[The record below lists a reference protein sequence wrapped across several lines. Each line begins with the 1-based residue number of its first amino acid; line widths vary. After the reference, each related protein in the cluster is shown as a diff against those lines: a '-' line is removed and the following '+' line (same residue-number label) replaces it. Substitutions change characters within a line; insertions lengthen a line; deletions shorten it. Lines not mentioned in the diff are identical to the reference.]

1 MVSHNP
7 ESCVPPLRHQKFHAR
22 AILHAHLIDV
32 WDIAVTPLSRQA
44 SGAAMLL
51 DRLFVVFRDSIDEQ
65 ASDPV
70 PLVVLE
76 VLDFDLGRLG
86 ITRVLSIDPHSLWK
100 VNHPDKAA
108 RVEAL
113 VDRRYDSFGRACQS
127 VYAAYHGEQVFTVY
141 MDRFEVY
148 LRSPE
153 IDPALIGS
161 ATSSR
166 MCRGERVPV
175 TFSPALAAA
184 RAESLEIPPVT
195 SPQPGRGEPWEGWIS
210 VGSGQPYAH
219 SSTPLHVAEALGA
232 TMLQEVLSAHS
243 LGCDTHMQLNCF
255 SRRALWQD
263 PLGSTQRP
271 RDFRKRSHAEA
282 NPLEEGELRDGK
294 PRKSGRTRAKA
305 LQPGRL
311 VFLAE
316 DIRSRVAAHALLPR
330 VIVSSGLQRLGGARQ
345 AVNCVAVRPLPETA
359 SLPESTH
366 PARDVVGLAV
376 EFERIWREHVTPS
389 SLLEEAMLRAV
400 ELHRLRCEPPLS
412 NAGAWKQLA
421 PSLPRP

>member
-1 MVSHNP
+1 
-7 ESCVPPLRHQKFHAR
+7 
-22 AILHAHLIDV
+22 
-32 WDIAVTPLSRQA
+32 
-44 SGAAMLL
+44 MLL
-51 DRLFVVFRDSIDEQ
+51 DRLFVVFRDTVDEH
-65 ASDPV
+65 ASDNV

-76 VLDFDLGRLG
+76 VLEFDLGRLG

-113 VDRRYDSFGRACQS
+113 VDRRYDCFSRACQS
-127 VYAAYHGEQVFTVY
+127 VYAAYHGKQVFAVY

-166 MCRGERVPV
+166 MCRGERVIV

-184 RAESLEIPPVT
+184 RAESLEISPVT
-195 SPQPGRGEPWEGWIS
+195 SPQPVRGEPWEGWIR

-219 SSTPLHVAEALGA
+219 SSTPLHKVEALA
-232 TMLQEVLSAHS
+232 AKMLREVLSAHS
-243 LGCDTHMQLNCF
+243 LRGDTHMQLNS
-255 SRRALWQD
+255 SRRAPWQD
-263 PLGSTQRP
+263 TLSAGQRP
-271 RDFRKRSHAEA
+271 RDYRKRSHAEA

-294 PRKSGRTRAKA
+294 ARKNCHTRTKA

-311 VFLAE
+311 VFLA
-316 DIRSRVAAHALLPR
+316 DHLRSRVGAHALLPR

-345 AVNCVAVRPLPETA
+345 PVNCVVVRPLPETA

-366 PARDVVGLAV
+366 EARDVVGLAV

-400 ELHRLRCEPPLS
+400 ELHRLRPEPPL
-412 NAGAWKQLA
+412 APAAAWKLA